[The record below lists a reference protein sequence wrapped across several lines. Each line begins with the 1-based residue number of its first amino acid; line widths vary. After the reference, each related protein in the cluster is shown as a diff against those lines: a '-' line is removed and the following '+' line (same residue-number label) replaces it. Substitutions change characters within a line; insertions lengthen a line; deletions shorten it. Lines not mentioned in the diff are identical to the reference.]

1 MNTANRKLGGVL
13 IGVGGLGA
21 ALALLCCAAPW
32 ILGGALVALGL
43 GFILKDAILMSLA
56 AVGLLIAF
64 AGWRLMR
71 KHKQRRS
78 RDAHCCTPPPQI
90 RTSAT
95 NASGSC
101 RR

>member
-43 GFILKDAILMSLA
+43 GFILKDAILLSLA

-71 KHKQRRS
+71 KHKQ
-78 RDAHCCTPPPQI
+78 QGG
-90 RTSAT
+90 RT
-95 NASGSC
+95 
-101 RR
+101 

>member
-43 GFILKDAILMSLA
+43 GFILKDVVLLVIA
-56 AVGLLIAF
+56 ALGFLSVF

-71 KHKQRRS
+71 KHKQ
-78 RDAHCCTPPPQI
+78 QGG
-90 RTSAT
+90 RT
-95 NASGSC
+95 
-101 RR
+101 